1 MGRIEYKYLVPK
13 KILPDIRKY
22 CEPYLELDNYAAS
35 QEKKEYLVRS
45 IYYDSPKY
53 DFYFEKV
60 EGLRKRKKVR
70 IRGYNEY
77 SENAKVFLEIKR
89 KNGPTIS
96 KTRSPVLYKN
106 FPVLLE
112 TGDIKTYV
120 SEFNGHGGNLE
131 NARRFLF
138 HVKNLALNPVIL
150 INYDREAFFYKF
162 NRDLRITFDKNLR
175 SKIHSSVN
183 SIFDNSG
190 FVNVL
195 TDYFILEIKTTLNFP
210 SWLNYLLANFE
221 LRQQA
226 LSKYTMCL
234 DSHKMYGFQM
244 KGISSSRI
252 SVGSKLDLS
261 KMETR

>member
-35 QEKKEYLVRS
+35 REENEYLVRS
-45 IYYDSPKY
+45 LYYDTAKY
-53 DFYFEKV
+53 DFYYEKI

-70 IRGYNEY
+70 IRGYNEF
-77 SENAKVFLEIKR
+77 SENANVFLEIKR

-96 KTRSPVLYKN
+96 KTRSAVLYKN
-106 FPVLLE
+106 IPILLE
-112 TGDIKTYV
+112 TGDIKTYI
-120 SEFNGHGGNLE
+120 SEFNNNVGVLE

-175 SKIHSSVN
+175 SKINSSEN
-183 SIFDNSG
+183 SIFDNDG
-190 FVNVL
+190 FVSVL
-195 TDYFILEIKTTLNFP
+195 NDSFILEIKTTLNFP
-210 SWLNYLLANFE
+210 GWLNYLIANYE

-226 LSKYTMCL
+226 LSKYTICL
-234 DSHKMYGFQM
+234 DSHKKKGFQM
-244 KGISSSRI
+244 RQILSSRI
-252 SVGSKLDLS
+252 NVCSDLDLY
-261 KMETR
+261 KIETR